1 MLRRAAFLLGCLA
14 ATGAQDRPFRVQT
27 RIVQV
32 PAVITDRNGH
42 NIDGLLARDV
52 TVLDNDVPQEI
63 TVDDFAAGLPPIS
76 LVIAIQSSAISK
88 LALTEIRRIAGM
100 IHPLVTGRRG
110 KAAVVSFDGETRW
123 LQDFTAS

>member
-42 NIDGLLARDV
+42 NIDGLLARDF

-110 KAAVVSFDGETRW
+110 KSCGSFLRW
-123 LQDFTAS
+123 